1 MQNVKSVRMENK
13 VVDTII
19 AQDLKALGNAVELR
33 QRNLVKVHLDV
44 WLQNVKDLSSQIE
57 VAIENCTTITCL
69 TRKLCNL
76 LSTEIVD
83 STQGNMTVRE
93 YVQKSMA
100 KQGIYIFV
108 GTHWIPIRTQVY
120 YDFVKDAARQS
131 GLSVDY
137 VESPEFM
144 CKLFEQVAFSFARD
158 RETFVPRD
166 AVWINLQNGTLEI
179 ADGQV
184 TLRDHVRE
192 DFFTYVL
199 PYSYDPGAS
208 CPRWDAFLKQVLP
221 EYEERLLLGEY
232 IGYCLT
238 MNMKLEKMAILYGTG
253 ANGKSVCTDVI
264 TELLGR
270 SNVSHVD
277 LEKLTT
283 DDNHRMQIEGKL
295 ANISQ
300 ENGPN
305 VQYSTLKNMVSGEPV
320 MVKSLYKDV
329 RMTSN
334 YGKLIASY
342 NTLPKSE
349 NTLGFFRRWLLFKF
363 GVTIPEKER
372 DIHLKEKLCKELPGI
387 LNWVLICLR
396 GLIERGGFTDSQACK
411 EALNDYRV
419 STNSVLVYLDERL
432 ILVDDGRISVKDLYS
447 DYINFCRVENFKNT
461 FGRNNFLQQ
470 LYAAGVGKKVTN
482 GVRYLCVKYKSEL

>member
-1 MQNVKSVRMENK
+1 MQNVKSVRMENN

-19 AQDLKALGNAVELR
+19 AQDLKALGNAVEQR
-33 QRNLVKVHLDV
+33 QRNIVKVHLDV
-44 WLQNVKDLSSQIE
+44 WLQKVADVQPEIDKIIE
-57 VAIENCTTITCL
+57 TEKSILVVM
-69 TRKLCNL
+69 RKLCNL
-76 LSTEIVD
+76 LSDVIVEATE
-83 STQGNMTVRE
+83 GNMAVLE
-93 YVQKSMA
+93 YVQKSMS
-100 KQGIYIFV
+100 KQTIYIFV
-108 GTHWIPIRTQVY
+108 GTHWVPIRTQTY
-120 YDFVKDAARQS
+120 YDFIKDASQKA
-131 GLSVDY
+131 GLCSSFAS
-137 VESPEFM
+137 SPECM
-144 CKLFEQVAFSFARD
+144 NRLFEQVAFNLARD

-166 AVWINLQNGTLEI
+166 AVWINMQNGTLEI
-179 ADGQV
+179 VGGQV

-199 PYSYDPGAS
+199 PYNYDPGAS
-208 CPRWDAFLKQVLP
+208 CPQWDAFLKQVLP
-221 EYEERLLLGEY
+221 EPEERLLLGEY

-270 SNVSHVD
+270 ANVSHVD

-349 NTLGFFRRWLLFKF
+349 NTVGFFRRWLLFKF
-363 GVTIPEKER
+363 GVTIPDKKR
-372 DIHLKEKLCKELPGI
+372 DIHLKDKLCRELPGI

-396 GLIERGGFTDSQACK
+396 GLILRNGFTDSQACK
-411 EALNDYRV
+411 EALDEYKV
-419 STNSVLVYLDERL
+419 STNSALVYQTERL
-432 ILVDDGRISVKDLYS
+432 VICEDGRITAKELYA
-447 DYINFCRVENFKNT
+447 DYLNYCRDENFKNPY
-461 FGRNNFLQQ
+461 GRNNFLQQ
-470 LYAAGVGKKVTN
+470 LYAAGVVKKTTN
-482 GVRYLCVKYKSEL
+482 GVRYLTVKFKSEL